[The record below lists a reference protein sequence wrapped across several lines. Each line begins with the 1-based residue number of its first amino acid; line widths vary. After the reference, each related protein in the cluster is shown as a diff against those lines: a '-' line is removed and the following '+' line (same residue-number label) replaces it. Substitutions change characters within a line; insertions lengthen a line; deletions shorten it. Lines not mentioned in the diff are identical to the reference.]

1 MGDPSYYYCHRVG
14 MGKRGLHLAA
24 ETTGK
29 STGNKLWS
37 EYRER
42 KKKKNQFFLTA
53 KLIHSTLTLT
63 GASAVI
69 PRIQYIYYELSSILW
84 GQV

>member
-1 MGDPSYYYCHRVG
+1 

-29 STGNKLWS
+29 GTGNKLFDQS
-37 EYRER
+37 IEKE
-42 KKKKNQFFLTA
+42 KKKNQFFLTA

-63 GASAVI
+63 GASAAI
-69 PRIQYIYYELSSILW
+69 PLIQYIYYELSSILW